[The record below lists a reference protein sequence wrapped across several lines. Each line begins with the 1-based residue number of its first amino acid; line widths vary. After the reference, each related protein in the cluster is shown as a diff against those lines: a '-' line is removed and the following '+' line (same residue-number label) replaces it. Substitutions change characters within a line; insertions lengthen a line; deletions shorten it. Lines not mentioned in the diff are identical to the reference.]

1 VTIEVRAVSWSK
13 PLPALDPVSLE
24 FWSAAAEGRLLVQYC
39 PGCGRYQHY
48 PRRLC
53 LSCGSEPRWEEA
65 SGRGTIYTFTVIRQ
79 NGASGFRDETP
90 YVVAMI
96 ELEEGAR
103 MMGNLTG
110 CPVEEVFVGMP
121 VCAYAISAEEG
132 VGIVQWEPVRP

>member
-1 VTIEVRAVSWSK
+1 MEVRTATWSK
-13 PLPALDPVSLE
+13 PLPALDALSRD
-24 FWSAAAEGRLLVQYC
+24 FWSAAAEGRLLVQHC
-39 PGCGRYQHY
+39 SACGLYQHY

-53 LSCGSEPRWEEA
+53 LGCGADPHWEEA
-65 SGRGTIYTFTVIRQ
+65 SGLGTVHTHTVIRQ

-103 MMGNLTG
+103 MMGNVTG

-121 VCAYAISAEEG
+121 VRAYAIAAEEG
-132 VGIVQWEPVRP
+132 LGIVQWEPALP